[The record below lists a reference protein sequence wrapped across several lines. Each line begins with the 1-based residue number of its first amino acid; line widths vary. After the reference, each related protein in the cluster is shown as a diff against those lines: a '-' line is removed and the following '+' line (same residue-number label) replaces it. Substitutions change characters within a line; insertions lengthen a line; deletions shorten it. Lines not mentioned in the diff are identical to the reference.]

1 LVRKSADTMNI
12 SIDRTQDPVE
22 KRDVELVERKGIGHP
37 DSISDGLAESISR
50 ALCQEYRDRTGEIL
64 HHNTDEVQLVAGSSR
79 PEFGGGEVTEPIYIL
94 LAGRATKQFKDE
106 EIPVDQVALETARNY
121 IKNNF
126 KLLSPDHIEFDSRI
140 GETSTDLK
148 SVYERDIPLSNDTS
162 FGVGHAPYSDT
173 EKAVRNLE
181 EKLLEIEAV
190 GEDIKVMGLRNEGKL
205 ELTVASAVIGSR
217 VSGMEEYREV
227 IEKVRNTSRQFGEKV
242 TGLET
247 EVNVNTA
254 DSYEDDSVYLTV
266 TGTSA
271 EMGDD
276 GSVGRGNRTSGLIT
290 PHRSMSMEAASGK
303 NPVTH
308 VGKIYNLASRE
319 IAKEIHAETGEFAQ
333 VKMLSEIGTRI
344 DQPKKVEVETKANQ
358 KDVNQI
364 VERNLD
370 MIRKITEKVVEG
382 EISTF

>member
-1 LVRKSADTMNI
+1 MNI

-242 TGLET
+242 TGLKT

-254 DSYEDDSVYLTV
+254 DSYEDNSVYLTV

-319 IAKEIHAETGEFAQ
+319 IAKEIHSETGEFAQ

-370 MIRKITEKVVEG
+370 MIRKITEKVVDG